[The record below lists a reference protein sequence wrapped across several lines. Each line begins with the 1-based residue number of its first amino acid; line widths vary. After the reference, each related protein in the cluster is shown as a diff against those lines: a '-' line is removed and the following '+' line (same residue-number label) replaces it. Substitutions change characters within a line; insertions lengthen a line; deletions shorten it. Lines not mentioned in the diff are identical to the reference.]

1 MDLDPLHL
9 HSSPLVHNRWLF
21 FEFLLLDFLRIPSFV
36 DQDVSPLE
44 LNTHSSSPFLA
55 TLDLSILPTL
65 DLSILATLDLSILAT
80 LDLSILATLDLS
92 ILTTLDLSILA
103 TLDSVDDFNNGFKN
117 GFF

>member
-80 LDLSILATLDLS
+80 LDLSIL
-92 ILTTLDLSILA
+92 TTLDLSILA